1 MQLLIYYLKYKVK
14 ENSVHTL
21 DFERDM
27 ATNEQQDYHEQEE
40 G

>member
-1 MQLLIYYLKYKVK
+1 MYLLSYYLKYKTK
-14 ENSVHTL
+14 ENYVHTL
-21 DFERDM
+21 EFERDM